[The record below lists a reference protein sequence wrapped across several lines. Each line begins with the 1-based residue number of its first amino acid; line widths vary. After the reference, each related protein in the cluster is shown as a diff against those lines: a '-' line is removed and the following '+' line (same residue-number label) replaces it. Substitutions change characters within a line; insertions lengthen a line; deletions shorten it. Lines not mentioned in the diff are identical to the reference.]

1 MSFGTIDGY
10 EIDAFTLEEHALESE
25 ITDYPV
31 ESGGDV
37 TDHVRKK
44 PQRFQCTGV
53 VSDTPIGPMKAI
65 RDAQGF
71 ISDTV
76 VALGGTGGSTPS
88 KQAQAHFERIHDRR
102 LDPHHPANRSA
113 RPGRR
118 LPVVVTSS
126 IKRYEGMV
134 MEKLSISVGP
144 DTGDAFRFVAT
155 FKQVRIVTN
164 ERTSIRVAV
173 PMAAK
178 KVNLGNKPAKPATPK
193 TFTGVKVYKDSWGGQ
208 LAQKLGGLSG
218 FGSGTQ
224 LVED

>member
-102 LDPHHPANRSA
+102 L
-113 RPGRR
+113 
-118 LPVVVTSS
+118 PVVVTSS

-208 LAQKLGGLSG
+208 LAQQLGGLSG